1 MFLPCHAL
9 TVYLNFISGDVIEKN
24 GYLNF
29 SNRRDFL
36 EKNIK
41 SYFSIG
47 RIGEVYFLLRKT

>member
-9 TVYLNFISGDVIEKN
+9 TVYLNFISGDVVEKN

-47 RIGEVYFLLRKT
+47 RIGEVYFL

>member
-9 TVYLNFISGDVIEKN
+9 TVYLIFIYGDVIEKN
-24 GYLNF
+24 DYLNF

-47 RIGEVYFLLRKT
+47 RTGEVYFL